1 MITKYANVCVCDVT
15 HLCHTALYYLFI
27 VMSAYICP
35 TVLNSLHN
43 NESGERGAKWEIY
56 FIFADSQFKIQG
68 LRRESDIMTKIHIER
83 KREREREEKKTNR

>member
-1 MITKYANVCVCDVT
+1 MS
-15 HLCHTALYYLFI
+15 YYI
-27 VMSAYICP
+27 SSR
-35 TVLNSLHN
+35 VLNSLHN

-83 KREREREEKKTNR
+83 KRERGKEKRKGQIDR